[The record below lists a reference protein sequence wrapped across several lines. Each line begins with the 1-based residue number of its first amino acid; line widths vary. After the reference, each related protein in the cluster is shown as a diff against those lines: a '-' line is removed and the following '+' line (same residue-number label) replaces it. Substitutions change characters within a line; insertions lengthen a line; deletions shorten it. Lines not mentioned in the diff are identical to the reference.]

1 MRFSDAFRLSI
12 SATASPVAVVA
23 IAFVG
28 ARTDTEVATR
38 PGAEARERA
47 IVRWTICV
55 TITPG
60 GTSVAIPPIA
70 VADFP
75 NHPVVS
81 LAKAKG

>member
-1 MRFSDAFRLSI
+1 MRRYLQ
-12 SATASPVAVVA
+12 ASPVAVVA

-28 ARTDTEVATR
+28 TRPDTEISTR
-38 PGAEARERA
+38 PDAGALIRA

-55 TITPG
+55 TMTPR

-75 NHPVVS
+75 NHTDVS